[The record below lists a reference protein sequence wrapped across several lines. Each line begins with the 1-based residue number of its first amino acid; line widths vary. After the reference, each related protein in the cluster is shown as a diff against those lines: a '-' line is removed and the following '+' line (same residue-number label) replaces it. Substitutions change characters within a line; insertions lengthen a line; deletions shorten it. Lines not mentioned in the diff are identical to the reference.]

1 MTLLD
6 MFSVAFSLL
15 GVTFFLAGSIGML
28 RFPDVLTRLH
38 AQTKADNQGLGFI
51 VTALI
56 LQADSVAI
64 IFKLI
69 LIWLVMLLTS
79 ANASYLIGRYIIRQ
93 RRGTGS

>member
-1 MTLLD
+1 MSLLD
-6 MFSVAFSLL
+6 VLSIAFSLL
-15 GVTFFLAGSIGML
+15 GVTFFLAGSVGML

-56 LQADSVAI
+56 LQADSVTI
-64 IFKLI
+64 GLKLI

-79 ANASYLIGRYIIRQ
+79 ANASYLIGRHIVRQ
-93 RRGTGS
+93 RKETRS

>member
-6 MFSVAFSLL
+6 LLSVAFSLL
-15 GVTFFLAGSIGML
+15 GVTFFLAGSVGML

-64 IFKLI
+64 ALKLI
-69 LIWLVMLLTS
+69 LIWMVMLLTS
-79 ANASYLIGRYIIRQ
+79 ANASYLIGRFIVRQ
-93 RRGTGS
+93 RNGSDS